1 MNRIYLN
8 VAIAAITFFVLAT
21 SPAHAQM
28 QVEANYKIPPLGKD
42 TLCFR
47 YHFEEADTV
56 YYQVESA
63 DSVLFLGEPPI
74 AKIRK
79 EIVRVVCDSV
89 RENGDYI
96 LSISLTEVH
105 ESNIQDGDTVERNT
119 SAWLNRTAFLLIDS
133 LGTRKATM
141 TDNPNKAAL
150 APGGAYQPL
159 LFPTLGNSCGVQNR
173 SWMVEDTTVYVE
185 NGVPDPV
192 IAHQTLWRVQD
203 MVDTMGITFHQIQ
216 YTQTALGT
224 LKMRAKNVSFDFF
237 AVIAAYGKLSFAPN
251 IGVPYH
257 QFATS
262 DDRVEIT
269 DEQGRT
275 RKGHHRVATHMRLKE
290 IRAVNPERSMKI
302 IH

>member
-1 MNRIYLN
+1 M
-8 VAIAAITFFVLAT
+8 AILAM
-21 SPAHAQM
+21 PLCAQM
-28 QVEANYKIPPLGKD
+28 QVDADYKMPPLGTD
-42 TLCFR
+42 TLCFK
-47 YHFEEADTV
+47 YFFEENDSV
-56 YYQVESA
+56 FFQIESA
-63 DSVLFLGEPPI
+63 DSIMFLGEPVV

-79 EIVRVVCDSV
+79 EVVRVVCDSV

-96 LSISLTEVH
+96 LNFSLIEV
-105 ESNIQDGDTVERNT
+105 EETNVVEGDTTERKT
-119 SAWLNRTAFLLIDS
+119 SPWLDRKVYLLIDS
-133 LGTRKATM
+133 LGKRKATM
-141 TDNPNKAAL
+141 SDDPGRAAI

-159 LFPTLGNSCGVQNR
+159 LFPQLGNSCGVQNR

-203 MVDTMGITFHQIQ
+203 MVDTLGATFNQIQ

-224 LKMRAKNVSFDFF
+224 LKMRAKDVSFDLF
-237 AVIAAYGKLSFAPN
+237 AVIAAYGKLSFVSN

-269 DEQGRT
+269 SDKGGM
-275 RKGHHRVATHMRLKE
+275 RKGHHRVSTHMRLKE
-290 IRAVNPERSMKI
+290 IRATNPDRCIKVI
-302 IH
+302 D